1 MNFLGKLLVL
11 LGLSLSASSADA
23 ENAMTIPTT
32 YDALLEAGF
41 AHVQA
46 LQNVHEG
53 TWKMSEAE
61 RYDVDLSAG
70 QIYWTYPD
78 KIVSAPA
85 ELLGTWSPQ
94 DGTFLW
100 GWDHP
105 SAPPGSAVSTAALKS
120 HAVAHGITELQS
132 SKTACDFDECWK
144 LAAAAGL
151 VGDLQGISRFE
162 ASPGGPWAYI
172 GFGNITISPKTD

>member
-1 MNFLGKLLVL
+1 MKLLGKLLVL
-11 LGLSLSASSADA
+11 LGVPLNANVAAAESAV
-23 ENAMTIPTT
+23 TLPTT

-46 LQNVHEG
+46 LQSVHEG
-53 TWKMSEAE
+53 TWKMSEAD

-70 QIYWTYPD
+70 QIYWAYAD

-85 ELLGTWSPQ
+85 ELLGTWNPS
-94 DGTFLW
+94 DGTLLW

-105 SAPPGSAVSTAALKS
+105 SAPPGSAVATAALKS
-120 HAVAHGITELQS
+120 HADAHGIAQLQS
-132 SKTACDFDECWK
+132 SKTRCDFEECWK

-172 GFGNITISPKTD
+172 GFGNVTISPKTN